1 MPKQN
6 GLAIGIDLGTTFSC
20 VAVCQHDKVEII
32 ANDQGKRTT
41 PSYVAFTNTEHLIG
55 DPAKSQ
61 ASLNPQNTVF
71 DAKRLIG
78 RKYEDAAIQ
87 EDMKHWPFTVV
98 SHEEK
103 LKVQVSHKGKQR
115 TFYPEEISAMVL
127 AKMKQ
132 TAEAYLGSS
141 VSQAIITVPA
151 YFSDA
156 QRQATI
162 DAGVIAGLQILFE
175 DLLGCR
181 RRIAYGLEA
190 RNQEAG
196 GRNILIF
203 DLGGG
208 TFDVSILSVED
219 GIFEV
224 KATAGDTRLG
234 GEDFDKRLVTYLA
247 EEFKKKHRRDLHQ
260 DKKALQRLKT
270 AAERAKCTLSSCTS
284 ASISVD
290 SLFQGVDF
298 HTTLTR
304 ARFEDLCTDLFRATL
319 KPLERALRDAKMSKG
334 DIKDIVLVGGSTRIP
349 KIQKLLKDFFNGK
362 ELNKGIHPDEA
373 VAYGAAVQAAIL
385 TGNRT
390 AKMQNMFLLDVTPL
404 SLGINTQGGV
414 MATIIKRNSPVPTK
428 EDVETGNTSHL
439 TISDTRGRL
448 GKEEIE
454 TIVQTAEEFRANDL
468 SQQEKIEAMNSLE
481 SCTLELKR
489 STPALAQERG
499 QKSGRK
505 ETPRLLS
512 LRKTWNESAEGCSG
526 KESPMGADLSHADTP
541 RPTSR
546 PETPSVLRPDTV
558 RICPKG
564 PAVGIDLGTTKSCV
578 AVCQRGRVEILAND
592 HNSRTT
598 PSCVAFTERERLVG
612 EPAELQASLNPENT
626 IYNVKRL
633 IGRRYDDPSVQSGLK
648 NWPYHVVEAGNGK
661 AKVQVSHRG
670 VERVLY
676 PEEISA
682 MVLYK
687 LKQVAEASLGRPVT
701 QAVITVPAYF
711 SDAQRQAT
719 MDAGAMAGLH
729 VLSLV
734 SEPTAA
740 AVAYGLKETHQRK
753 GKRNILIFDLGGGT
767 FDVSILTAQDGVFE
781 VVATA
786 GDSHLGGEDFDQRL
800 ANQLAQEFKNKFQ
813 EDPAESRKAMQR
825 LKAAC
830 KKAKQTLSSNTTA
843 TISVDSLYKGID
855 FHTTVTRACFEDL
868 CCDLFQAT
876 MVQVQQVLEEAGLKK
891 SQVHEIGL
899 GGGSTHIPMIQRL
912 LSKFFDGQRLCK
924 SISPEEV
931 VAHGAAIQAA
941 VLTGH
946 RYQNLQNL
954 LLLDVTPIS
963 LGLETVGGVMDV
975 LVKRNSPIPTKES
988 RNFSTTEDQQSSLFL
1003 QIYEGE
1009 RMLTKHNRLLG
1020 TITLSGLQP
1029 APRGVPVI
1037 VVTFQIDHNNILTVS
1052 ATERSTG
1059 NKKGLTIT
1067 DTRGQLD
1074 REEMERILQEEEEH
1088 RAQEKLEEEKL
1099 EALNALEAS
1108 TLQLKRAAAEKSL
1121 DDRAKR
1127 RLLEICEEAAR
1138 TYLLL
1143 AERGFFRNEERKKE
1157 LEGVCS
1163 TILTHFSTREAQQ
1176 EKPKES

>member
-1 MPKQN
+1 
-6 GLAIGIDLGTTFSC
+6 
-20 VAVCQHDKVEII
+20 
-32 ANDQGKRTT
+32 
-41 PSYVAFTNTEHLIG
+41 
-55 DPAKSQ
+55 
-61 ASLNPQNTVF
+61 
-71 DAKRLIG
+71 
-78 RKYEDAAIQ
+78 
-87 EDMKHWPFTVV
+87 
-98 SHEEK
+98 
-103 LKVQVSHKGKQR
+103 
-115 TFYPEEISAMVL
+115 
-127 AKMKQ
+127 
-132 TAEAYLGSS
+132 
-141 VSQAIITVPA
+141 
-151 YFSDA
+151 
-156 QRQATI
+156 
-162 DAGVIAGLQILFE
+162 
-175 DLLGCR
+175 
-181 RRIAYGLEA
+181 
-190 RNQEAG
+190 
-196 GRNILIF
+196 
-203 DLGGG
+203 
-208 TFDVSILSVED
+208 LS
-219 GIFEV
+219 
-224 KATAGDTRLG
+224 
-234 GEDFDKRLVTYLA
+234 
-247 EEFKKKHRRDLHQ
+247 
-260 DKKALQRLKT
+260 
-270 AAERAKCTLSSCTS
+270 
-284 ASISVD
+284 
-290 SLFQGVDF
+290 
-298 HTTLTR
+298 
-304 ARFEDLCTDLFRATL
+304 
-319 KPLERALRDAKMSKG
+319 
-334 DIKDIVLVGGSTRIP
+334 
-349 KIQKLLKDFFNGK
+349 
-362 ELNKGIHPDEA
+362 
-373 VAYGAAVQAAIL
+373 
-385 TGNRT
+385 
-390 AKMQNMFLLDVTPL
+390 
-404 SLGINTQGGV
+404 
-414 MATIIKRNSPVPTK
+414 
-428 EDVETGNTSHL
+428 
-439 TISDTRGRL
+439 
-448 GKEEIE
+448 
-454 TIVQTAEEFRANDL
+454 
-468 SQQEKIEAMNSLE
+468 
-481 SCTLELKR
+481 
-489 STPALAQERG
+489 
-499 QKSGRK
+499 
-505 ETPRLLS
+505 
-512 LRKTWNESAEGCSG
+512 
-526 KESPMGADLSHADTP
+526 
-541 RPTSR
+541 
-546 PETPSVLRPDTV
+546 
-558 RICPKG
+558 

-612 EPAELQASLNPENT
+612 EPAELQAGLNPENT

-633 IGRRYDDPSVQSGLK
+633 IGLRYDDPSVQSGLK

-729 VLSLV
+729 ILSLV

-740 AVAYGLKETHQRK
+740 AVAYGLKETRQRK

-786 GDSHLGGEDFDQRL
+786 GDSHLGGEDFDERL
-800 ANQLAQEFKNKFQ
+800 ANQLAQEFKSKFQ

-830 KKAKQTLSSNTTA
+830 KKAKQTLSSSTTA
-843 TISVDSLYKGID
+843 TVSVDSLYKGID

-868 CCDLFQAT
+868 CCDLFQST

-988 RNFSTTEDQQSSLFL
+988 RDFSTTEDQQSSLFL

-1052 ATERSTG
+1052 ATERNTG

-1067 DTRGQLD
+1067 DTRGRLD
-1074 REEMERILQEEEEH
+1074 REEMERLLQEEEEQ

-1108 TLQLKRAAAEKSL
+1108 TLHLKRAAAVEESL

-1127 RLLEICEEAAR
+1127 RLLEICEETAAWMEDNR
-1138 TYLLL
+1138 L
-1143 AERGFFRNEERKKE
+1143 APKKAYEERKKE

-1163 TILTHFSTREAQQ
+1163 SAGWWGGAGRGGGGGRDRSR
-1176 EKPKES
+1176 K

>member
-1 MPKQN
+1 MGGGGAGPKKSCPL
-6 GLAIGIDLGTTFSC
+6 GLPIF
-20 VAVCQHDKVEII
+20 H
-32 ANDQGKRTT
+32 
-41 PSYVAFTNTEHLIG
+41 
-55 DPAKSQ
+55 
-61 ASLNPQNTVF
+61 
-71 DAKRLIG
+71 
-78 RKYEDAAIQ
+78 
-87 EDMKHWPFTVV
+87 HW
-98 SHEEK
+98 
-103 LKVQVSHKGKQR
+103 Q
-115 TFYPEEISAMVL
+115 
-127 AKMKQ
+127 
-132 TAEAYLGSS
+132 
-141 VSQAIITVPA
+141 
-151 YFSDA
+151 
-156 QRQATI
+156 
-162 DAGVIAGLQILFE
+162 
-175 DLLGCR
+175 
-181 RRIAYGLEA
+181 EA
-190 RNQEAG
+190 R
-196 GRNILIF
+196 
-203 DLGGG
+203 
-208 TFDVSILSVED
+208 
-219 GIFEV
+219 
-224 KATAGDTRLG
+224 
-234 GEDFDKRLVTYLA
+234 
-247 EEFKKKHRRDLHQ
+247 
-260 DKKALQRLKT
+260 
-270 AAERAKCTLSSCTS
+270 
-284 ASISVD
+284 
-290 SLFQGVDF
+290 
-298 HTTLTR
+298 
-304 ARFEDLCTDLFRATL
+304 
-319 KPLERALRDAKMSKG
+319 
-334 DIKDIVLVGGSTRIP
+334 
-349 KIQKLLKDFFNGK
+349 
-362 ELNKGIHPDEA
+362 
-373 VAYGAAVQAAIL
+373 
-385 TGNRT
+385 
-390 AKMQNMFLLDVTPL
+390 
-404 SLGINTQGGV
+404 
-414 MATIIKRNSPVPTK
+414 
-428 EDVETGNTSHL
+428 
-439 TISDTRGRL
+439 
-448 GKEEIE
+448 
-454 TIVQTAEEFRANDL
+454 
-468 SQQEKIEAMNSLE
+468 
-481 SCTLELKR
+481 
-489 STPALAQERG
+489 
-499 QKSGRK
+499 
-505 ETPRLLS
+505 
-512 LRKTWNESAEGCSG
+512 GCSG
-526 KESPMGADLSHADTP
+526 KEPPMGADLSHADAP

-546 PETPSVLRPDTV
+546 PEAPSALRPDTA

-633 IGRRYDDPSVQSGLK
+633 IGRRYDDPSVQLCLK

-670 VERVLY
+670 VEKVLY

-719 MDAGAMAGLH
+719 IDAGAIAGLH

-740 AVAYGLKETHQRK
+740 AVAYGLKETRQRK

-800 ANQLAQEFKNKFQ
+800 ANQLAQEFKDKFQ

-843 TISVDSLYKGID
+843 TVSVDSLYKGID

-954 LLLDVTPIS
+954 LLLEVTPVS

-975 LVKRNSPIPTKES
+975 VVKRNSPIPTKES

-1029 APRGVPVI
+1029 APRGVPII

-1052 ATERSTG
+1052 ASERNTG
-1059 NKKGLTIT
+1059 NKKELAIT
-1067 DTRGQLD
+1067 DTRGRLD

-1088 RAQEKLEEEKL
+1088 RAQEKVEEEKL

-1127 RLLEICEEAAR
+1127 RLLEICEEAAAWMEDNR
-1138 TYLLL
+1138 L
-1143 AERGFFRNEERKKE
+1143 APKKAYEERKKE

-1163 TILTHFSTREAQQ
+1163 AILTHFNTQEAQQQ